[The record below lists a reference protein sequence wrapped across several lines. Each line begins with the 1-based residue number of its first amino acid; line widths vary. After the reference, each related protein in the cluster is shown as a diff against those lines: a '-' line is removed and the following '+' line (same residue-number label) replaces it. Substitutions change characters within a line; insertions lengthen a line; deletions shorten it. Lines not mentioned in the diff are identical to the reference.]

1 MVGPLVRQPDF
12 LTLGVAAAASR
23 LISARPSSYRGSA
36 TFRCT
41 ATGSACR
48 RTRPHPLQEVTWRLR
63 GKAHSPGLPRHGG
76 STESVGSGGNT
87 CGGERRGLLRQ
98 LVGVLH
104 LLEGHFPS
112 AEDRLTFSQRS
123 VQEGFRL
130 QRHQRTSQRGGRNP
144 ARVTP
149 TSRRTAASDGRLLA
163 APRA

>member
-76 STESVGSGGNT
+76 STESVGSGGTPAVVNDVVYF
-87 CGGERRGLLRQ
+87 GNW
-98 LVGVLH
+98 
-104 LLEGHFPS
+104 
-112 AEDRLTFSQRS
+112 S
-123 VQEGFRL
+123 VSYISWKA
-130 QRHQRTSQRGGRNP
+130 TSHP
-144 ARVTP
+144 
-149 TSRRTAASDGRLLA
+149 RRTG
-163 APRA
+163 